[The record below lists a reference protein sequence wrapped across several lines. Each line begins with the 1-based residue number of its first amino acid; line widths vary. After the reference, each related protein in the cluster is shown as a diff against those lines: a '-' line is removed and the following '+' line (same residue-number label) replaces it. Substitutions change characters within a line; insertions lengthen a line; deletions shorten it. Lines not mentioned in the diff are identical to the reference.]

1 MNHKIGD
8 KAVIKFAT
16 GFYDALS
23 SGRNY
28 QDSFDFGCNAIDL
41 KNIPE
46 SQTPQIKIKDSSK
59 SLLDPNSIDSESKQE
74 GNKTGGKQNG

>member
-1 MNHKIGD
+1 MQALSCVIGMNHKIGD

-59 SLLDPNSIDSESKQE
+59 SQ
-74 GNKTGGKQNG
+74 TQ